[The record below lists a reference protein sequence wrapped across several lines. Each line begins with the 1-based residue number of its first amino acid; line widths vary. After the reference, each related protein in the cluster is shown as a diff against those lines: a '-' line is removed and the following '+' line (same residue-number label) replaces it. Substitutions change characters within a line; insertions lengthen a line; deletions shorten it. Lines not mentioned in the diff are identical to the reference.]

1 MSLSSA
7 AGLVGL
13 LLRTLHLSNSSLN
26 LVASGSNVCDGERSK
41 RERERGVRRERGYV
55 CVSKKGGEEKLQ
67 RVREGKRER
76 EGEGER
82 KRERERGEEGGGR
95 ERHIC

>member
-26 LVASGSNVCDGERSK
+26 LVASGSDVCDGERTK
-41 RERERGVRRERGYV
+41 RERE
-55 CVSKKGGEEKLQ
+55 K
-67 RVREGKRER
+67 EG
-76 EGEGER
+76 
-82 KRERERGEEGGGR
+82 
-95 ERHIC
+95 